1 MSRASQLASAIERTV
16 SGPMWHGPA
25 LTDLLDGIPHERAV
39 ARPIAGAHSIW
50 EIVRHLTA
58 WADIARRRLAG
69 EKVDPVPEEDWP
81 PVQDDGNDAWARAV
95 ERLGASHRA
104 LAAATRGLQDA
115 DLDATVA
122 GQEYSA
128 AIMLRGVVEHGTYH
142 GGQIALLKKA

>member
-1 MSRASQLASAIERTV
+1 MNRASQLASGIERTV

-25 LTDLLDGIPHERAV
+25 LSDLLDGVPHARAA
-39 ARPIAGAHSIW
+39 ARPVAGAHSIW

-58 WADIARRRLAG
+58 WADIARRRLGG
-69 EKVDPVPEEDWP
+69 EKVDPAPDEDWP
-81 PVQDDGNDAWARAV
+81 PVQDEGDDAWARAL

-104 LAAATRGLQDA
+104 LAAATRSLQDA
-115 DLDATVA
+115 DLEATVA

-128 AIMLRGVVEHGTYH
+128 AVMLRGVVEHGTYH